1 MEKIKQMDRVKNS
14 FTIKNL
20 EHLSGIKAHTIRIW
34 EKRYNLFEPQRTDT
48 NIRMYDL
55 ENLQKLLNV
64 TLLYNNGYK
73 ISKIARLSSEE
84 VTTNVHNLTIN
95 KTADDWSIG
104 LFKLAMINFDQRL
117 FTKTFNELL
126 DQFSFREIFKNVFI
140 PLMNELGV
148 LWQTNSISPSHEHFI
163 TSLVKQKIHAMC
175 EELQAKETRRN
186 DRRFV
191 LYLPDNEIHEL
202 GLLYLQYE
210 VLNNGFQCVFLGQ
223 SVPIESLKNLVD
235 IGEPITFL
243 SYFTIEPSQDKIK
256 AYLNTFSAEIIQN
269 ISCDLWILGYQTQF
283 IKEELPEKINIF
295 NSIDDVVK
303 MLSIV

>member
-1 MEKIKQMDRVKNS
+1 MDRVKNS
-14 FTIKNL
+14 FSIKNL

-34 EKRYNLFEPQRTDT
+34 EKRYNLFEPERTDT
-48 NIRMYDL
+48 NIRLYNL

-73 ISKIARLSSEE
+73 ISKIASLSSQEITE
-84 VTTNVHNLTIN
+84 NVHKLTIN
-95 KTADDWSIG
+95 KNADDWSIG
-104 LFKLAMINFDQRL
+104 LFKLAMINFNQRL
-117 FTKTFNELL
+117 FTKTFNDLL
-126 DQFSFREIFKNVFI
+126 EQFTFSEVFKNVFV

-175 EELQAKETRRN
+175 EDLQQKSTRRT

-191 LYLPDNEIHEL
+191 LFLPDNEIHEL

-223 SVPIESLKNLVD
+223 SVPIESLNNLVD
-235 IGEPITFL
+235 IGEPITFIT
-243 SYFTIEPSQDKIK
+243 YFTIEPTQDKIK
-256 AYLNTFSAEIIQN
+256 AYLNTFNSEIIEN
-269 ISCDLWILGYQTQF
+269 IDSELWILGYQVQF
-283 IKEELPEKINIF
+283 MSDEMPDKIRKLR
-295 NSIDDVVK
+295 SIDDVIYALNV
-303 MLSIV
+303 V

>member
-1 MEKIKQMDRVKNS
+1 MDRVKNS
-14 FTIKNL
+14 FSIKNL

-34 EKRYNLFEPQRTDT
+34 EKRYNLFEPERTDT
-48 NIRMYDL
+48 NIRLYNL

-73 ISKIARLSSEE
+73 ISKIALLSPQEIN
-84 VTTNVHNLTIN
+84 VNVHKLTIN
-95 KTADDWSIG
+95 KNADDWSIG

-117 FTKTFNELL
+117 FTKTFNDLL
-126 DQFSFREIFKNVFI
+126 EQFSFSEVFKNVFV

-175 EELQAKETRRN
+175 EDLQQKSTRRT

-191 LYLPDNEIHEL
+191 LFLPDNEIHEL

-210 VLNNGFQCVFLGQ
+210 VLSNGFQCVFLGQ
-223 SVPIESLKNLVD
+223 SVPIESLSNLVD
-235 IGEPITFL
+235 IGEPITFI

-256 AYLNTFSAEIIQN
+256 AYLNTFNSEIIEN
-269 ISCDLWILGYQTQF
+269 IDSELWVLGYQVQF
-283 IKEELPEKINIF
+283 MLDEMPDKMRKF
-295 NSIDDVVK
+295 KSIDDVIYALNV
-303 MLSIV
+303 V

>member
-1 MEKIKQMDRVKNS
+1 MDRVKSNFS
-14 FTIKNL
+14 IKNL

-34 EKRYNLFEPQRTDT
+34 EKRYNLFEPERTDT
-48 NIRMYDL
+48 NIRLYNL
-55 ENLQKLLNV
+55 EGLQKLLNV

-73 ISKIARLSSEE
+73 ISRIASLSQQEINE
-84 VTTNVHNLTIN
+84 NVHKITIN
-95 KTADDWSIG
+95 KNADGWSIG

-126 DQFSFREIFKNVFI
+126 EQFSFREIFKNVFI

-163 TSLVKQKIHAMC
+163 TSLVKQKIHSMC
-175 EELQAKETRRN
+175 EELQLQETKRD

-210 VLNNGFQCVFLGQ
+210 VLNSGFQCVFLGQ
-223 SVPIESLKNLVD
+223 SVPLESLKNLVD
-235 IGEPITFL
+235 IGEPITFM
-243 SYFTIEPSQDKIK
+243 SYFTIEPTQEKID
-256 AYLNTFSAEIIQN
+256 AYLNTFTSEIIEN
-269 ISCDLWILGYQTQF
+269 IECDLWILGYQVQF
-283 IKEELPEKINIF
+283 IKGELPNKIRCF
-295 NSIDDVVK
+295 NSIDDVIK
-303 MLSIV
+303 MLSFI

>member
-1 MEKIKQMDRVKNS
+1 MDRVKNNFS
-14 FTIKNL
+14 IKNL

-34 EKRYNLFEPQRTDT
+34 EKRYNLFEPERTNT
-48 NIRMYDL
+48 NIRLYNL

-73 ISKIARLSSEE
+73 ISKIASLSPQEINE
-84 VTTNVHNLTIN
+84 NVHKLTIN
-95 KTADDWSIG
+95 KNADDWSIG

-117 FTKTFNELL
+117 FTKTFNDLL
-126 DQFSFREIFKNVFI
+126 EQFSFSEIFKNVFV

-175 EELQAKETRRN
+175 EDLQQKSTRRT

-191 LYLPDNEIHEL
+191 LFLPDNEIHEL

-223 SVPIESLKNLVD
+223 SVPIESLSNLID
-235 IGEPITFL
+235 IGEPITFI
-243 SYFTIEPSQDKIK
+243 SYFTIEPAQDKIES
-256 AYLNTFSAEIIQN
+256 YLNTFNSEIIEN
-269 ISCDLWILGYQTQF
+269 IDSELWILGYQVQF
-283 IKEELPEKINIF
+283 MSDEMPDKMRKF
-295 NSIDDVVK
+295 SSIDDVIYALNV
-303 MLSIV
+303 V

>member
-1 MEKIKQMDRVKNS
+1 MDRVKNNFS
-14 FTIKNL
+14 IKNL

-34 EKRYNLFEPQRTDT
+34 EKRYNLFEPERTDT
-48 NIRMYDL
+48 NIRLYNL

-64 TLLYNNGYK
+64 TLLNNNGYK
-73 ISKIARLSSEE
+73 ISRIASLSQQEINE
-84 VTTNVHNLTIN
+84 NVHKLTIN
-95 KTADDWSIG
+95 KNADDWSIG

-117 FTKTFNELL
+117 FTKTFNDLL
-126 DQFSFREIFKNVFI
+126 EQFSFSEIFKNVFV

-175 EELQAKETRRN
+175 ENLQQNSTRRT

-191 LYLPDNEIHEL
+191 LFLPDTEIHEL

-223 SVPIESLKNLVD
+223 SVPIESLSNLID
-235 IGEPITFL
+235 IGEPITFI
-243 SYFTIEPSQDKIK
+243 SYFTIEPAQDKIES
-256 AYLNTFSAEIIQN
+256 YLNTFNSEIIEN
-269 ISCDLWILGYQTQF
+269 IDSELWILGYQVQF
-283 IKEELPEKINIF
+283 ISDEIPDKMRIF
-295 NSIDDVVK
+295 SSIGDVVHA
-303 MLSIV
+303 LNVV

>member
-1 MEKIKQMDRVKNS
+1 MDRVKSNFS
-14 FTIKNL
+14 IKNL

-34 EKRYNLFEPQRTDT
+34 EKRYNLFEPERTDT
-48 NIRMYDL
+48 NIRLYNL

-73 ISKIARLSSEE
+73 ISKIALLSPQEINE
-84 VTTNVHNLTIN
+84 NVHKLTIN
-95 KTADDWSIG
+95 KNADDWSIG

-117 FTKTFNELL
+117 FTKTFNDLL
-126 DQFSFREIFKNVFI
+126 EQFSFGEVFKNVFV

-175 EELQAKETRRN
+175 EDLQQKSTRRT

-191 LYLPDNEIHEL
+191 LFLPDNEIHEL

-210 VLNNGFQCVFLGQ
+210 VLSNGFQCVFLGQ
-223 SVPIESLKNLVD
+223 SVPIESLSNLVD
-235 IGEPITFL
+235 IGEPITFI

-256 AYLNTFSAEIIQN
+256 AYLNTFNSEIIEN
-269 ISCDLWILGYQTQF
+269 IDSELWVLGYQVQF
-283 IKEELPEKINIF
+283 MSDEMPDKMRKF
-295 NSIDDVVK
+295 KSIDDVIYALNV
-303 MLSIV
+303 V

>member
-1 MEKIKQMDRVKNS
+1 MDRIKNS
-14 FTIKNL
+14 FSIKNL

-34 EKRYNLFEPQRTDT
+34 EKRYNLFEPERTDT
-48 NIRMYDL
+48 NIRLYNL

-73 ISKIARLSSEE
+73 ISKIASLSSQEITE
-84 VTTNVHNLTIN
+84 NVHKLTIN
-95 KTADDWSIG
+95 KNADDWSIG

-117 FTKTFNELL
+117 FTKTFNDLL
-126 DQFSFREIFKNVFI
+126 EQFTFSEVFKNVFV

-175 EELQAKETRRN
+175 ENLQQESTRRT

-191 LYLPDNEIHEL
+191 LFLPDNEIHEL

-210 VLNNGFQCVFLGQ
+210 VLHNGFQCVFLGQ
-223 SVPIESLKNLVD
+223 SVPIESLSNLVD
-235 IGEPITFL
+235 IGEPITFIT
-243 SYFTIEPSQDKIK
+243 YFTIEPTQDKIK
-256 AYLNTFSAEIIQN
+256 AYLNTFSSEIIEN
-269 ISCDLWILGYQTQF
+269 IDSELWILGYQVQF
-283 IKEELPEKINIF
+283 MSDEMPKKIRKF
-295 NSIDDVVK
+295 LSIDDVIYALNV
-303 MLSIV
+303 V

>member
-1 MEKIKQMDRVKNS
+1 MDRVKSNFS
-14 FTIKNL
+14 IKNL

-34 EKRYNLFEPQRTDT
+34 EKRYNLFEPERTNT
-48 NIRMYDL
+48 NIRLYNL

-73 ISKIARLSSEE
+73 ISKIALLSSQEINE
-84 VTTNVHNLTIN
+84 NVHKLTIN
-95 KTADDWSIG
+95 KNADDWSIG

-126 DQFSFREIFKNVFI
+126 EQFSFGEVFKNVFV

-175 EELQAKETRRN
+175 EDLQQKSTRRT

-191 LYLPDNEIHEL
+191 LFLPDNEIHEL

-223 SVPIESLKNLVD
+223 SVPIESLSNLVD
-235 IGEPITFL
+235 IGEPITFI
-243 SYFTIEPSQDKIK
+243 SYFTIEPSQDKID
-256 AYLNTFSAEIIQN
+256 AYLNTFYSQIIEN
-269 ISCDLWILGYQTQF
+269 IDSELWVLGYQVQYISNKMPQRMRKF
-283 IKEELPEKINIF
+283 S
-295 NSIDDVVK
+295 SIDDVIYALNV
-303 MLSIV
+303 V

>member
-1 MEKIKQMDRVKNS
+1 MDRVKNS
-14 FTIKNL
+14 FSIKNL

-34 EKRYNLFEPQRTDT
+34 EKRYNLFEPERTNT
-48 NIRMYDL
+48 NIRLYNL

-73 ISKIARLSSEE
+73 ISKIALLSSQEITE
-84 VTTNVHNLTIN
+84 NVHRLTIN
-95 KTADDWSIG
+95 KNADDWSIG

-117 FTKTFNELL
+117 FTKTFNDLL
-126 DQFSFREIFKNVFI
+126 EQFSFSEVFKNVFV

-175 EELQAKETRRN
+175 EDLQQKSTRRT
-186 DRRFV
+186 DRKFV
-191 LYLPDNEIHEL
+191 LFLPDNEIHEL

-223 SVPIESLKNLVD
+223 SVPIESLNNLVD
-235 IGEPITFL
+235 IGEPITFIT
-243 SYFTIEPSQDKIK
+243 YFTIEPTQDKIK
-256 AYLNTFSAEIIQN
+256 TYLETFNSEIIEN
-269 ISCDLWILGYQTQF
+269 IDCELWVLGYQVQF
-283 IKEELPEKINIF
+283 MSDEMPDKIRKF
-295 NSIDDVVK
+295 RSIDDVIYALNV
-303 MLSIV
+303 V

>member
-1 MEKIKQMDRVKNS
+1 MDRVKNS
-14 FTIKNL
+14 FSIKNL

-34 EKRYNLFEPQRTDT
+34 EKRYNLFEPERTDT
-48 NIRMYDL
+48 NIRLYNL

-73 ISKIARLSSEE
+73 ISKIASFSSQEITE
-84 VTTNVHNLTIN
+84 NVHKLTIN
-95 KTADDWSIG
+95 KNADDWSIG

-117 FTKTFNELL
+117 FTKTFNDLL
-126 DQFSFREIFKNVFI
+126 KQFSFSEVFKNVFV

-175 EELQAKETRRN
+175 EDLQQKSTRRT

-191 LYLPDNEIHEL
+191 LFLPDNEIHEL

-223 SVPIESLKNLVD
+223 SVPIESLNNLVD
-235 IGEPITFL
+235 IGEPITFIT
-243 SYFTIEPSQDKIK
+243 YFTIEPTQDKIK
-256 AYLNTFSAEIIQN
+256 AYLNTFNSEIIEN
-269 ISCDLWILGYQTQF
+269 IDSELWILGYQVQF
-283 IKEELPEKINIF
+283 MSDEMPDKIRKF
-295 NSIDDVVK
+295 KSIDDVIYALNV
-303 MLSIV
+303 V

>member
-1 MEKIKQMDRVKNS
+1 MDRVKNS
-14 FTIKNL
+14 FSIKNL

-34 EKRYNLFEPQRTDT
+34 EKRYNLFEPKRTDT
-48 NIRMYDL
+48 NIRLYDL

-64 TLLYNNGYK
+64 TLLYNNGFK
-73 ISKIARLSSEE
+73 ISKIAKLTPQE
-84 VTTNVHNLTIN
+84 VTENIHNLTIN
-95 KTADDWSIG
+95 KNADDWSLG

-117 FTKTFNELL
+117 FTKTFNDLL
-126 DQFSFREIFKNVFI
+126 EQFTFTEIFKNVFV

-175 EELQAKETRRN
+175 EQLQTQPTRRT

-191 LYLPDNEIHEL
+191 LFLPDNEIHEL

-223 SVPIESLKNLVD
+223 SVPIESLNNLVD

-243 SYFTIEPSQDKIK
+243 SYFTIEPIQEKVNE
-256 AYLNTFSAEIIQN
+256 YLNTFKQEIIN
-269 ISCDLWILGYQTQF
+269 NMDSDLWILGYQIQF
-283 IKEELPEKINIF
+283 IKEDIPEKIRKF
-295 NSIDDVVK
+295 HSIDEVVEA
-303 MLSIV
+303 LSVV

>member
-1 MEKIKQMDRVKNS
+1 MNRVKSNFS
-14 FTIKNL
+14 IKNL

-34 EKRYNLFEPQRTDT
+34 EKRYNLFEPERTDT
-48 NIRMYDL
+48 NIRLYNL

-73 ISKIARLSSEE
+73 ISRIASLSQQEINE
-84 VTTNVHNLTIN
+84 NVHKLTIN
-95 KTADDWSIG
+95 KNADDWSIG

-117 FTKTFNELL
+117 FTKTFNDLL
-126 DQFSFREIFKNVFI
+126 EQFSFSEIFKNVFV

-175 EELQAKETRRN
+175 EDLQQKYTRRT

-191 LYLPDNEIHEL
+191 LFLPDNEIHEL

-223 SVPIESLKNLVD
+223 SVPIESLSNLID
-235 IGEPITFL
+235 IGEPITFI
-243 SYFTIEPSQDKIK
+243 SYFTIEPAQDKIES
-256 AYLNTFSAEIIQN
+256 YLNTFNSEIIEN
-269 ISCDLWILGYQTQF
+269 IDSELWILGYQVQF
-283 IKEELPEKINIF
+283 ISDEIPDKMRIF
-295 NSIDDVVK
+295 SSIGDVVHA
-303 MLSIV
+303 LNVV

>member
-1 MEKIKQMDRVKNS
+1 MDRVKSNFS
-14 FTIKNL
+14 IKNL

-34 EKRYNLFEPQRTDT
+34 EKRYNLFEPERTDT
-48 NIRMYDL
+48 NIRLYNL

-73 ISKIARLSSEE
+73 ISKIALLSPQEINE
-84 VTTNVHNLTIN
+84 NVHKLTIN
-95 KTADDWSIG
+95 KNADDWSIG

-117 FTKTFNELL
+117 FTKTFNDLL
-126 DQFSFREIFKNVFI
+126 EQFSFSEVFKNVFV

-175 EELQAKETRRN
+175 EDLQQKSTRRT

-191 LYLPDNEIHEL
+191 LFLPDNEIHEL

-223 SVPIESLKNLVD
+223 SVPIESLSNLVD

-243 SYFTIEPSQDKIK
+243 SSLPLEPSQDKIQT
-256 AYLNTFSAEIIQN
+256 YLNTFNSEIIET
-269 ISCDLWILGYQTQF
+269 IDSELWILDYQVQF
-283 IKEELPEKINIF
+283 MSDEMPDTMRKF
-295 NSIDDVVK
+295 RSIDDVIYALNV
-303 MLSIV
+303 V

>member
-1 MEKIKQMDRVKNS
+1 MDRVKSNFS
-14 FTIKNL
+14 IKNL

-34 EKRYNLFEPQRTDT
+34 EKRYNLFEPERTNT
-48 NIRMYDL
+48 NIRLYNL

-64 TLLYNNGYK
+64 TLLYNNDYK
-73 ISKIARLSSEE
+73 ISKIALLSPQEINE
-84 VTTNVHNLTIN
+84 NVHKLTIN
-95 KTADDWSIG
+95 KNADDWSIG

-117 FTKTFNELL
+117 FTKTFNDLL
-126 DQFSFREIFKNVFI
+126 EQFSFGEVFKNVFV

-175 EELQAKETRRN
+175 EDLQQKSTRRT

-191 LYLPDNEIHEL
+191 LFLPDNEIHEL

-223 SVPIESLKNLVD
+223 SVPIESLSNLAD
-235 IGEPITFL
+235 IGEPITFI
-243 SYFTIEPSQDKIK
+243 SYFTIEPAQDKIDS
-256 AYLNTFSAEIIQN
+256 YLNTFSSKIIEN
-269 ISCDLWILGYQTQF
+269 IESELWILGYQVQY
-283 IKEELPEKINIF
+283 ISNKIPQKIRKF
-295 NSIDDVVK
+295 SSIDDVIYALNV
-303 MLSIV
+303 V

>member
-1 MEKIKQMDRVKNS
+1 MDRVKNS
-14 FTIKNL
+14 FSIKNL

-34 EKRYNLFEPQRTDT
+34 EKRYNLFEPERTDT
-48 NIRMYDL
+48 NIRLYNL

-73 ISKIARLSSEE
+73 ISKIASFSSQEITE
-84 VTTNVHNLTIN
+84 NVHKLTIN
-95 KTADDWSIG
+95 KNADDWSIG

-117 FTKTFNELL
+117 FTKTFNDLL
-126 DQFSFREIFKNVFI
+126 EQFSFSEVFKNVFV

-175 EELQAKETRRN
+175 EDLQQKSTRRT

-191 LYLPDNEIHEL
+191 LFLPDNEIHEL

-223 SVPIESLKNLVD
+223 SVQIESLNNLVD
-235 IGEPITFL
+235 IGEPITFIT
-243 SYFTIEPSQDKIK
+243 YFTIEPTQDKIK
-256 AYLNTFSAEIIQN
+256 AYLNTFNSEIIEN
-269 ISCDLWILGYQTQF
+269 IDSELWILGYQVQF
-283 IKEELPEKINIF
+283 MSDEMPDKIRKF
-295 NSIDDVVK
+295 KSIDDVIYALNV
-303 MLSIV
+303 V

>member
-1 MEKIKQMDRVKNS
+1 MDRVKNS

-34 EKRYNLFEPQRTDT
+34 EKRYNLFEPERTDT
-48 NIRMYDL
+48 NIRMYNL

-73 ISKIARLSSEE
+73 ISKIARLTPEE
-84 VTTNVHNLTIN
+84 VSTNVHNLTIN
-95 KTADDWSIG
+95 KAADDWSIG

-126 DQFSFREIFKNVFI
+126 DQFSFREIFKNVFV

-163 TSLVKQKIHAMC
+163 TSLVKQKIHSMC
-175 EELQAKETRRN
+175 EALQAQETKRN

-235 IGEPITFL
+235 IGEPITFI
-243 SYFTIEPSQDKIK
+243 SYFTIEPNQDKIEN
-256 AYLNTFSAEIIQN
+256 YLNTFSSEIIEN
-269 ISCDLWILGYQTQF
+269 ISCDLWILGYQVQF
-283 IKEELPEKINIF
+283 IKGELPNKIRTF
-295 NSIDDVVK
+295 KSIDEVTE

>member
-1 MEKIKQMDRVKNS
+1 MDRVKSNFS
-14 FTIKNL
+14 IKNL

-34 EKRYNLFEPQRTDT
+34 EKRYNLFEPERTDT
-48 NIRMYDL
+48 NIRLYNL

-73 ISKIARLSSEE
+73 ISKIALLSPQEIN
-84 VTTNVHNLTIN
+84 VNVHKLTIN
-95 KTADDWSIG
+95 KNADDWSIG

-117 FTKTFNELL
+117 FTKTFNDLL
-126 DQFSFREIFKNVFI
+126 EQFSFSEVFKNVFV

-175 EELQAKETRRN
+175 EDLQQKSTRRT

-191 LYLPDNEIHEL
+191 LFLPDNEIHEL

-210 VLNNGFQCVFLGQ
+210 VLSNGFQCVFLGQ
-223 SVPIESLKNLVD
+223 SVPIESLSNLVD
-235 IGEPITFL
+235 IGEPITFI

-256 AYLNTFSAEIIQN
+256 AYLNSFNSEIIEN
-269 ISCDLWILGYQTQF
+269 IDSELWVLGYQVQF
-283 IKEELPEKINIF
+283 ILDEMPDKMRKF
-295 NSIDDVVK
+295 KSIDDVIYALNV
-303 MLSIV
+303 V

>member
-1 MEKIKQMDRVKNS
+1 MDRVKSNFS
-14 FTIKNL
+14 IKNL

-34 EKRYNLFEPQRTDT
+34 EKRYNLFEPERTDT
-48 NIRMYDL
+48 NIRLYNL

-73 ISKIARLSSEE
+73 ISKIALLSPQEINE
-84 VTTNVHNLTIN
+84 NVHKLTIN
-95 KTADDWSIG
+95 KNADDWSIG

-117 FTKTFNELL
+117 FTKTFNDLL
-126 DQFSFREIFKNVFI
+126 EQFSFSEIFKNVFI
-140 PLMNELGV
+140 PLMNKLGV
-148 LWQTNSISPSHEHFI
+148 LWLTNSISPSHEHFI

-175 EELQAKETRRN
+175 EDLQQKSTRRT

-191 LYLPDNEIHEL
+191 LFLPDNEIHEL

-223 SVPIESLKNLVD
+223 SVPIESLSNLVD
-235 IGEPITFL
+235 IGEPITFI

-256 AYLNTFSAEIIQN
+256 AYLNTFNSEIIEN
-269 ISCDLWILGYQTQF
+269 IDSELWVLGYQVQF
-283 IKEELPEKINIF
+283 MSDEMPDKMRKF
-295 NSIDDVVK
+295 SSIDDVIYALNV
-303 MLSIV
+303 V

>member
-1 MEKIKQMDRVKNS
+1 MDRVKNNFS
-14 FTIKNL
+14 IKNL

-34 EKRYNLFEPQRTDT
+34 EKRYNLFEPERTNT
-48 NIRMYDL
+48 NIRLYNL

-64 TLLYNNGYK
+64 TLLYNNGFK
-73 ISKIARLSSEE
+73 ISKIASLSPQEINE
-84 VTTNVHNLTIN
+84 NVHKLTIN
-95 KTADDWSIG
+95 KNADDWSIG

-117 FTKTFNELL
+117 FTKTFNDLL
-126 DQFSFREIFKNVFI
+126 EQFSFSEIFKNVFV

-175 EELQAKETRRN
+175 EDLQQKSTRRT

-191 LYLPDNEIHEL
+191 LFLPDNEIHEL

-223 SVPIESLKNLVD
+223 SVPIESLRNLID
-235 IGEPITFL
+235 IGEPITFI
-243 SYFTIEPSQDKIK
+243 SYFTIEPAQDKIES
-256 AYLNTFSAEIIQN
+256 YLNTFNSEIIEN
-269 ISCDLWILGYQTQF
+269 IDSELWILGYQVQF
-283 IKEELPEKINIF
+283 MSDEMPDKMRKF
-295 NSIDDVVK
+295 SSIDDVIYALNV
-303 MLSIV
+303 V

>member
-1 MEKIKQMDRVKNS
+1 MDRVKNS

-34 EKRYNLFEPQRTDT
+34 EKRYGLFQPERTDT

-55 ENLQKLLNV
+55 ENLQKLLNI
-64 TLLYNNGYK
+64 TLLYNNGLK
-73 ISKIARLSSEE
+73 ISKIAKLQPNE
-84 VTTNVHNLTIN
+84 VTERVHNLAIN
-95 KTADDWSIG
+95 KTADEWSVG

-126 DQFSFREIFKNVFI
+126 DQFSFTEIFKNVFV

-163 TSLVKQKIHAMC
+163 TSLIKQKVHAMC
-175 EELQAKETRRN
+175 EDLQQKEIRRT
-186 DRRFV
+186 DRKFV
-191 LYLPDNEIHEL
+191 LFLPDNEIHEL

-223 SVPIESLKNLVD
+223 SVPIQSLKNLVD

-243 SYFTIEPSQDKIK
+243 SYFTIEPTQEKID
-256 AYLNTFSAEIIQN
+256 AYLASFSSEIIDN
-269 ISCDLWILGYQTQF
+269 IKSDLWILGYQIQF
-283 IKEELPEKINIF
+283 LKSVIPKKIHVYR
-295 NSIDDVVK
+295 SIDDVVEA
-303 MLSIV
+303 LRDV

>member
-1 MEKIKQMDRVKNS
+1 MDRVKNS
-14 FTIKNL
+14 FSIKNL

-34 EKRYNLFEPQRTDT
+34 EKRYNLFEPERTDT
-48 NIRMYDL
+48 NIRLYNL

-73 ISKIARLSSEE
+73 ISKIASFSSQEITE
-84 VTTNVHNLTIN
+84 NVHKLTIN
-95 KTADDWSIG
+95 KNADDWSIG

-117 FTKTFNELL
+117 FTKTFNDLL
-126 DQFSFREIFKNVFI
+126 EQFSFSEVFKNVFV

-175 EELQAKETRRN
+175 EDLQQKSTRRT

-191 LYLPDNEIHEL
+191 LFLPDNEIHEL

-223 SVPIESLKNLVD
+223 SVPIESLNNLVD
-235 IGEPITFL
+235 IGEPITFIT
-243 SYFTIEPSQDKIK
+243 YFTIEPTQDKIK
-256 AYLNTFSAEIIQN
+256 AYLNTFNSEIIEN
-269 ISCDLWILGYQTQF
+269 IDSELWILGYQVQF
-283 IKEELPEKINIF
+283 MSDEMPDKIRKF
-295 NSIDDVVK
+295 KSIDDVIYALNV
-303 MLSIV
+303 V

>member
-1 MEKIKQMDRVKNS
+1 MDRVKSS
-14 FTIKNL
+14 FSIKNL

-64 TLLYNNGYK
+64 TLLYNNGFK
-73 ISKIARLSSEE
+73 ISKIAALDSTQINDR
-84 VTTNVHNLTIN
+84 VHKLIIN
-95 KTADDWSIG
+95 KDADDWSIG

-126 DQFSFREIFKNVFI
+126 EQFSFREIFKNVFV

-163 TSLVKQKIHAMC
+163 TSLIKQKIHSMC
-175 EELQAKETRRN
+175 EELQLKEVRRK

-191 LYLPDNEIHEL
+191 LFLPDNEIHEL
-202 GLLYLQYE
+202 GLLYLHYE
-210 VLNNGFQCVFLGQ
+210 VLFHGFQCVFLGQ
-223 SVPIESLKNLVD
+223 SVPIKSLSNLAN
-235 IGEPITFL
+235 IGEPITFI
-243 SYFTIEPSQDKIK
+243 SYFTIEPTQDKIDQ
-256 AYLNTFSAEIIQN
+256 YLETFAEEITN
-269 ISCDLWILGYQTQF
+269 KMDCNLWILGYQVKHLTDD
-283 IKEELPEKINIF
+283 IPKNIHRF
-295 NSIDDVVK
+295 NSIDQVIQSVAA
-303 MLSIV
+303 V

>member
-1 MEKIKQMDRVKNS
+1 MDRVKNS
-14 FTIKNL
+14 FSIKNL

-34 EKRYNLFEPQRTDT
+34 EKRYNLFEPERTDT
-48 NIRMYDL
+48 NIRLYNL

-73 ISKIARLSSEE
+73 ISKIALFSSQEITE
-84 VTTNVHNLTIN
+84 NVHKLTIN
-95 KTADDWSIG
+95 KNADDWSIG

-117 FTKTFNELL
+117 FTKTFNDLL
-126 DQFSFREIFKNVFI
+126 EQFSFSEVFKNVFV

-175 EELQAKETRRN
+175 EDLQQKSTRRT

-191 LYLPDNEIHEL
+191 LFLPDNEIHEL

-223 SVPIESLKNLVD
+223 SVPIESLNNLVD
-235 IGEPITFL
+235 IGEPITFIT
-243 SYFTIEPSQDKIK
+243 YFTIEPTQDKIK
-256 AYLNTFSAEIIQN
+256 AYLNTFNSEIIEN
-269 ISCDLWILGYQTQF
+269 IDSELWILGYQVQF
-283 IKEELPEKINIF
+283 MSDEMPDKIRKF
-295 NSIDDVVK
+295 KSIDDVIYALNV
-303 MLSIV
+303 V

>member
-1 MEKIKQMDRVKNS
+1 MDRVKNS

-73 ISKIARLSSEE
+73 ISKIARLTADE
-84 VTTNVHNLTIN
+84 VTTNVHNLTVN
-95 KTADDWSIG
+95 KNADDWSIG

-126 DQFSFREIFKNVFI
+126 EQFSFREIFKNVFI

-175 EELQAKETRRN
+175 EELQTQDTKRN

-243 SYFTIEPSQDKIK
+243 SYFTIEPTQEKIDE
-256 AYLNTFSAEIIQN
+256 YLNIFSEKIIEN
-269 ISCDLWILGYQTQF
+269 IECDLWILGYQIQF
-283 IKEELPEKINIF
+283 IKGELPSKVRSF
-295 NSIDDVVK
+295 KSIDEVID
-303 MLSIV
+303 MLSII

>member
-1 MEKIKQMDRVKNS
+1 MDRVKNNFS
-14 FTIKNL
+14 IKNL

-34 EKRYNLFEPQRTDT
+34 EKRYNLFEPERTDT
-48 NIRMYDL
+48 NIRLYNL

-73 ISKIARLSSEE
+73 ISRIASLSQQEINE
-84 VTTNVHNLTIN
+84 NVHKLTIN
-95 KTADDWSIG
+95 KNADDWSIG

-117 FTKTFNELL
+117 FTKTFNDLL
-126 DQFSFREIFKNVFI
+126 EQFSFSEIFKNVFV

-175 EELQAKETRRN
+175 ENLQQNSTRRT

-191 LYLPDNEIHEL
+191 LFLPDNEIHEL

-223 SVPIESLKNLVD
+223 SVPIESLSNLID
-235 IGEPITFL
+235 IGEPITFI
-243 SYFTIEPSQDKIK
+243 SYFTIEPAQDKIES
-256 AYLNTFSAEIIQN
+256 YLNTFNSEIIEN
-269 ISCDLWILGYQTQF
+269 IDSELWILGYQVQF
-283 IKEELPEKINIF
+283 ISDEIPDKMRIF
-295 NSIDDVVK
+295 SSIGDVVHA
-303 MLSIV
+303 LNVV

>member
-1 MEKIKQMDRVKNS
+1 MDRVKNS
-14 FTIKNL
+14 FSIKNL
-20 EHLSGIKAHTIRIW
+20 EHFSGIKAHTIRIW
-34 EKRYNLFEPQRTDT
+34 EKRYNLFEPERTDT
-48 NIRMYDL
+48 NIRLYNL

-73 ISKIARLSSEE
+73 ISKIASFNSQEITE
-84 VTTNVHNLTIN
+84 NVHKLTIN
-95 KTADDWSIG
+95 KNADDWSIG

-117 FTKTFNELL
+117 FTKTFNDLL
-126 DQFSFREIFKNVFI
+126 EQFSFSEVFKNVFV

-175 EELQAKETRRN
+175 EDLQQKSTRRT

-191 LYLPDNEIHEL
+191 LFLPDNEIHEL

-223 SVPIESLKNLVD
+223 SVPIESLNNLVD
-235 IGEPITFL
+235 IGEPITFIT
-243 SYFTIEPSQDKIK
+243 YFTIEPTQDKIK
-256 AYLNTFSAEIIQN
+256 AYLNTFNSEIIEN
-269 ISCDLWILGYQTQF
+269 IDSELWILGYQVQF
-283 IKEELPEKINIF
+283 MSDEMPDKIRKF
-295 NSIDDVVK
+295 KSIDDVIYALNV
-303 MLSIV
+303 V

>member
-1 MEKIKQMDRVKNS
+1 MDSVKSNFS
-14 FTIKNL
+14 IKNL

-34 EKRYNLFEPQRTDT
+34 EKRYNLFEPERTDT
-48 NIRMYDL
+48 NIRLYNI

-73 ISKIARLSSEE
+73 ISKIALLSPQEINE
-84 VTTNVHNLTIN
+84 NVHKLTIN
-95 KTADDWSIG
+95 KNADDWSIG

-117 FTKTFNELL
+117 FTKTFNDLL
-126 DQFSFREIFKNVFI
+126 EQFSFSEVFKNVFVS
-140 PLMNELGV
+140 LMNELGV

-175 EELQAKETRRN
+175 EDLQQKSTHRT

-191 LYLPDNEIHEL
+191 LFLPDNEIHEL

-223 SVPIESLKNLVD
+223 SVPIESLSNLVD
-235 IGEPITFL
+235 IGEPITFI

-256 AYLNTFSAEIIQN
+256 AYLNTFNSEIIEN
-269 ISCDLWILGYQTQF
+269 IDSELWILGYQVQF
-283 IKEELPEKINIF
+283 MSDEMPDKMRKF
-295 NSIDDVVK
+295 TSIDDVIYALNV
-303 MLSIV
+303 V

>member
-1 MEKIKQMDRVKNS
+1 MDRVKNS
-14 FTIKNL
+14 FSIKNL

-34 EKRYNLFEPQRTDT
+34 EKRYNLFEPERTDT
-48 NIRMYDL
+48 NIRLYNL

-73 ISKIARLSSEE
+73 ISKIALLSSQEITE
-84 VTTNVHNLTIN
+84 NVHRLTIN
-95 KTADDWSIG
+95 KNADDWSIG

-117 FTKTFNELL
+117 FTKTFNDLL
-126 DQFSFREIFKNVFI
+126 EQFSFSEVFKNVFV

-175 EELQAKETRRN
+175 EDLQQKSTRRT
-186 DRRFV
+186 DRKFV
-191 LYLPDNEIHEL
+191 LFLPDNEIHEL

-223 SVPIESLKNLVD
+223 SVPIESLNNLVD
-235 IGEPITFL
+235 IGEPITFIT
-243 SYFTIEPSQDKIK
+243 YFTIEPTQDKIK
-256 AYLNTFSAEIIQN
+256 TYLETFNSEIIEN
-269 ISCDLWILGYQTQF
+269 IDCELWVLGYQVQF
-283 IKEELPEKINIF
+283 MSDEMPDKIRKF
-295 NSIDDVVK
+295 RSIDDVIYALNV
-303 MLSIV
+303 V

>member
-1 MEKIKQMDRVKNS
+1 MDRVKNS
-14 FTIKNL
+14 FSIKNL

-34 EKRYNLFEPQRTDT
+34 EKRYNLFEPERTNT
-48 NIRMYDL
+48 NIRLYNL

-73 ISKIARLSSEE
+73 ISKIALLSSQEITE
-84 VTTNVHNLTIN
+84 NVHRLTIN
-95 KTADDWSIG
+95 KNADDWSIG

-117 FTKTFNELL
+117 FTKTFNDLL
-126 DQFSFREIFKNVFI
+126 EQFSFTEVFKNVFV

-175 EELQAKETRRN
+175 EDLQQKSTRRT
-186 DRRFV
+186 DRKFV
-191 LYLPDNEIHEL
+191 LFLPDNEIHEL

-223 SVPIESLKNLVD
+223 SVPIESLNNLVD
-235 IGEPITFL
+235 IGEPITFIT
-243 SYFTIEPSQDKIK
+243 YFTIEPTQDKIK
-256 AYLNTFSAEIIQN
+256 TYLETFNSEIIEN
-269 ISCDLWILGYQTQF
+269 IDCELWILGYQVQF
-283 IKEELPEKINIF
+283 ISDEMPDKMRKF
-295 NSIDDVVK
+295 RSIDDVIYALNV
-303 MLSIV
+303 V

>member
-1 MEKIKQMDRVKNS
+1 MDRVKSNFS
-14 FTIKNL
+14 IKNL

-34 EKRYNLFEPQRTDT
+34 EKRYNLFEPERTDT
-48 NIRMYDL
+48 NIRLYNL

-73 ISKIARLSSEE
+73 ISKIALLSPQEINE
-84 VTTNVHNLTIN
+84 NVHKLTIN
-95 KTADDWSIG
+95 KNADDWSIG

-117 FTKTFNELL
+117 FTKTFNDLL
-126 DQFSFREIFKNVFI
+126 EQFSFSEVFKNVFV

-175 EELQAKETRRN
+175 EDLQQKSTRRT

-191 LYLPDNEIHEL
+191 LFLPDNEIHEL

-223 SVPIESLKNLVD
+223 SVPIESLSNLVD
-235 IGEPITFL
+235 IGEPITFI
-243 SYFTIEPSQDKIK
+243 S
-256 AYLNTFSAEIIQN
+256 EIIEN
-269 ISCDLWILGYQTQF
+269 IDSELWILGYQVQF
-283 IKEELPEKINIF
+283 MSDEMPDKMRKF
-295 NSIDDVVK
+295 RSIDDVIYALNV
-303 MLSIV
+303 V

>member
-1 MEKIKQMDRVKNS
+1 MDRVKSNFS
-14 FTIKNL
+14 IKNL

-34 EKRYNLFEPQRTDT
+34 EKRYNLFEPERTDT
-48 NIRMYDL
+48 NIRLYNL

-73 ISKIARLSSEE
+73 ISRIASLSQQEINE
-84 VTTNVHNLTIN
+84 NVHKLTIN
-95 KTADDWSIG
+95 KNADDWSIG

-117 FTKTFNELL
+117 FTKTFNDLL
-126 DQFSFREIFKNVFI
+126 EQFSFSEIFKNVFV

-175 EELQAKETRRN
+175 EDLQQKYTRRT

-191 LYLPDNEIHEL
+191 LFLPDNEIHEL

-210 VLNNGFQCVFLGQ
+210 VLNL
-223 SVPIESLKNLVD
+223 SL
-235 IGEPITFL
+235 IHI
-243 SYFTIEPSQDKIK
+243 
-256 AYLNTFSAEIIQN
+256 
-269 ISCDLWILGYQTQF
+269 
-283 IKEELPEKINIF
+283 
-295 NSIDDVVK
+295 
-303 MLSIV
+303 

>member
-1 MEKIKQMDRVKNS
+1 MDRVKNS
-14 FTIKNL
+14 FSIKNL

-34 EKRYNLFEPQRTDT
+34 EKRYNLFEPERTDT
-48 NIRMYDL
+48 NIRLYNL

-73 ISKIARLSSEE
+73 ISKIALLSSQEITE
-84 VTTNVHNLTIN
+84 IVHRLTIN
-95 KTADDWSIG
+95 KNADDWSIG

-117 FTKTFNELL
+117 FTKTFNDLL
-126 DQFSFREIFKNVFI
+126 EQFSFSEVFKNVFV

-175 EELQAKETRRN
+175 EDLQQKSTRRT
-186 DRRFV
+186 DRKFV
-191 LYLPDNEIHEL
+191 LFLPDNEIHEL

-223 SVPIESLKNLVD
+223 SVPIESLNNLVD
-235 IGEPITFL
+235 IGEPITFIT
-243 SYFTIEPSQDKIK
+243 YFTIEPTQDKIK
-256 AYLNTFSAEIIQN
+256 TYLETFNSEIIEN
-269 ISCDLWILGYQTQF
+269 IDCELWVLGYQVQF
-283 IKEELPEKINIF
+283 MSDEMPDKIRKF
-295 NSIDDVVK
+295 RSIDDVIYALNV
-303 MLSIV
+303 V

>member
-1 MEKIKQMDRVKNS
+1 MDRVKNS
-14 FTIKNL
+14 FSIKNL

-34 EKRYNLFEPQRTDT
+34 EKRYNLFEPERTDT
-48 NIRMYDL
+48 NIRLYNL

-73 ISKIARLSSEE
+73 ISKIASFNSQEITE
-84 VTTNVHNLTIN
+84 NVHKLTIN
-95 KTADDWSIG
+95 KNADDWSIG

-117 FTKTFNELL
+117 FTKTFNDLL
-126 DQFSFREIFKNVFI
+126 EQFSFSEVFKNVFV

-175 EELQAKETRRN
+175 EDLQQQSTRRT

-191 LYLPDNEIHEL
+191 LFLPDNEIHEL

-210 VLNNGFQCVFLGQ
+210 VINNGFQCVFLGQ
-223 SVPIESLKNLVD
+223 SVPIESLNNLVD
-235 IGEPITFL
+235 IGEPITFIT
-243 SYFTIEPSQDKIK
+243 YFTIEPTQDKIK
-256 AYLNTFSAEIIQN
+256 AYLNTFSSEIIEN
-269 ISCDLWILGYQTQF
+269 IDSELWILGYQVQF
-283 IKEELPEKINIF
+283 MSDEMPDKIRKF
-295 NSIDDVVK
+295 KSIDDVIYALNV
-303 MLSIV
+303 V